1 MAITALTVLETLE
14 VSVVPAGANK
24 KGRFP
29 IMKTEADEMSETL
42 HAVLDAPSTNE
53 EKFDQI
59 IKEAGINEEGATAI
73 AGALKLISAYSDVVS
88 PADSVAIVAKAF
100 AEKGEEE
107 EEAEKG
113 EEEEEAKKQE
123 EEEDAPAPEAE
134 APAPAAEAPP
144 AEESVEEEVVESA
157 DEEEELE
164 KTEIAKSLKDSPANV
179 KAEVE
184 RLWKANRELEAVI
197 KRERDER
204 ERKEYVAKA
213 SELYPNLPGMNAE
226 ELGVVL
232 KTVNDLDKKLAGKIE
247 SVLKSANEAI
257 ASGDVFQEIGSSVEA
272 NSDSSYGRLDAIAK
286 SKVDKSAG
294 STSYHKAFTEALA
307 ENPEL
312 YTQYLNEKEA

>member
-1 MAITALTVLETLE
+1 MAITALTDLETLE
-14 VSVVPAGANK
+14 VSLVPAGANK

-107 EEAEKG
+107 EEA
-113 EEEEEAKKQE
+113 KKQE
-123 EEEDAPAPEAE
+123 EEEEAPAPEAE